1 MAEKWQKSGA
11 PKPMTRERENVKMV
25 PSQTGTGR
33 K

>member
-1 MAEKWQKSGA
+1 MAEKWRKSGA
-11 PKPMTRERENVKMV
+11 QEPMTRERENVKMV